1 MEKGINLL
9 IKLLPSIPKSPGIY
23 KMLSKQEVLY
33 IGKAKDLS
41 KRLASYA
48 KSNVANKTRCL
59 VSSIDDVNIIVTTSE
74 EEALLLE
81 MNLIKEYQPKY
92 NVLFKDD
99 KTFAYIKFIDDHK
112 FPQLIKY
119 RSKSI
124 NDDTLYGP
132 FASDKS
138 LKDMLSTIQKIFKIR
153 NCSDSYFANRKRP
166 CLQYEIQRCTAPCV
180 SYISEEEYKE
190 NVKQAKMFLEG
201 KTLKLQE
208 ILVNQMQGYSDK
220 LEYEKAA
227 IIRDKIETINVAQI
241 RSATSN
247 TNVLDFDVI
256 GLARLHNTFCIKV
269 FTYRGGQ
276 NYGDKSYFYTP
287 EDDKGQD
294 EILEFFI
301 LQIYQQRNL
310 PSIILLPFPL
320 VNSQNISSLLS
331 NLHNKKKLQ
340 LIFEEDNTFTQNANE
355 NAKFAIENKVNNT
368 LYHETMITKVAKL
381 FNLKQIST
389 IEIYDNSHIMGSYAI
404 GAVVV
409 AGKEGFEKNKYKVY
423 TIQNI
428 KQDSLGGDDYEML
441 REALLRRI
449 KNMTEEDMPSLIIID
464 GGKGHLNVAY
474 KILSQLQNP
483 PKLVA
488 MAKGKERNAGKEVF
502 YQIDQEPFTLPH
514 SDKIMHYLQNLRD
527 EVHKLA
533 INTYRKKHIKG
544 LYQSSLDKI
553 EGIGKNKKQIL
564 LNYFGSIQNIK
575 NSSLKT
581 LSQVPSIGP
590 KLAEKILK
598 ALN

>member
-1 MEKGINLL
+1 MEKGVDVIL
-9 IKLLPSIPKSPGIY
+9 KMLPSIPKEPGVY
-23 KMLSKQEVLY
+23 KMLCQQEVLY
-33 IGKAKDLS
+33 VGKAKDLS
-41 KRLASYA
+41 KRLVYYT
-48 KSNVANKTRCL
+48 KPNVANKTRYL
-59 VSSIDDVNIIVTTSE
+59 VNSIDKLDIIVTPSE

-81 MNLIKEYQPKY
+81 LNLIKEYRPKY

-99 KTFAYIKFIDDHK
+99 KTFAYIKFVDDHK

-124 NDDTLYGP
+124 NDDKLYGP
-132 FASDKS
+132 FVSDKS

-180 SYISEEEYKE
+180 NYISEAEYKE

-208 ILVNQMQGYSDK
+208 ILVHEMQKYSDN

-227 IIRDKIETINVAQI
+227 IIRDKIENINIAQT

-247 TNVLDFDVI
+247 TNILDFDVI
-256 GLARLHNTFCIKV
+256 GLANLQNTFCIKF

-287 EDDKGQD
+287 EDDKEKE

-310 PSIILLPFPL
+310 PGAILLPFPL
-320 VNSQNISSLLS
+320 FNANNIASVLSSF
-331 NLHNKKKLQ
+331 HNRKKVQ
-340 LIFEEDNTFTQNANE
+340 LVFEEGNSFVENANE
-355 NAKFAIENKVNNT
+355 NAKFAIENKVNNNA
-368 LYHETMITKVAKL
+368 YHQKMLDQVAKL
-381 FNLKQIST
+381 FNLSEIST
-389 IEIYDNSHIMGSYAI
+389 VEVYDNSHIMGSYAI
-404 GAVVV
+404 GAMVV
-409 AGKEGFEKNKYKVY
+409 ASKNGFEKSKYKIY
-423 TIQNI
+423 TIQNL
-428 KQDSLGGDDYEML
+428 KQNVLGGDDYAML
-441 REALLRRI
+441 REVLSRRI
-449 KNMTEEDMPSLIIID
+449 KNMTEKDRPSLMIID
-464 GGKGHLNVAY
+464 GGKGHLHVAY
-474 KILSQLQNP
+474 EILSGINNP

-502 YQIDQEPFTLPH
+502 YQINQEPFTLPH
-514 SDKIMHYLQNLRD
+514 SNKIMHYLQNLRD
-527 EVHKLA
+527 EVHKFA

-544 LYQSSLDKI
+544 LYQSSLDDI

-564 LNYFGSIQNIK
+564 LNYFGSVQNIK
-575 NSSLKT
+575 NASLKT

>member
-1 MEKGINLL
+1 VEKGINLL